1 MNNLLGIECGATHT
15 VALFEQKGKVR
26 KIEFGPAN
34 IRLTGK
40 KEIIHL
46 LQKIA
51 KKFPKPHA
59 IAIGMAGV
67 RTATDQ
73 NHLQKTK

>member
-1 MNNLLGIECGATHT
+1 M
-15 VALFEQKGKVR
+15 ALFEQKGKVR

-46 LQKIA
+46 LQEIA

-59 IAIGMAGV
+59 IAIEEWLNEKV
-67 RTATDQ
+67 YHRNTEDP
-73 NHLQKTK
+73 KE